1 MCKACPE
8 NTDLDTVAASECQC
22 LTGYFRNTEG
32 LTDVCPADQ
41 TFEGSMIK
49 CTSKQIKKQCII
61 PYNQLWFSIITKPVT
76 KCTSKMAV
84 CYIVYVHV
92 PTIGFA
98 CAHVHTY

>member
-8 NTDLDTVAASECQC
+8 NTDLDTVAASECRC

-41 TFEGSMIK
+41 TFEGPMIK
-49 CTSKQIKKQCII
+49 CTSKHIKKQCII

-76 KCTSKMAV
+76 KCTSKKAV
-84 CYIVYVHV
+84 RYIVYVH
-92 PTIGFA
+92 TLLDLHD